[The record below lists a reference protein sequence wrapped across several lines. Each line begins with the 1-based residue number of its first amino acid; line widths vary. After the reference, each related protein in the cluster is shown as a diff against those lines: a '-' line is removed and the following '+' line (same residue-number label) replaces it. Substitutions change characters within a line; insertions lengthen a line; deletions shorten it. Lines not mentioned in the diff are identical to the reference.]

1 MIENRKEEHI
11 RIAEGKEVNAQHNF
25 WDDITLIHRAMPEVD
40 YDSIKT
46 DIDFL
51 GNQIDYPMIISSMTG
66 GTELAKRINENLA
79 RAAEKFNLPMGL
91 GSMRAA
97 VEKKELDHTYSVIN
111 NFRIPVK
118 LANIGA
124 PQLIPQEKMVLGQ
137 KDIDYLMELIDAKFL
152 IVHFN
157 FLQELIQPEG
167 DRKASG
173 VMKKVKELCGSYPI
187 IAKETGAGF
196 SKADIEDLVDCGV
209 KAIDVGGLGGTSFAA
224 IEYYRAENSGDLEK
238 TRAGKTFW
246 NWGVPSPVSVSLSS
260 GKTFTIGSGG
270 LRSGLDL
277 ARAIR
282 MGANA
287 GGFARSLLD
296 GADTSFEN
304 LDANIRT
311 IIRELK
317 TAMLLTGSREIKELK
332 NRKAIIHG
340 ELKDWMEQYA
350 GKS

>member
-124 PQLIPQEKMVLGQ
+124 PQLIPQEKMALGQ
-137 KDIDYLMELIDAKFL
+137 NDIDYLMELIDAKFL

-173 VMKKVKELCGSYPI
+173 VMKKVKELCSSYPI

-209 KAIDVGGLGGTSFAA
+209 KAIDVGGLGGTSFA
-224 IEYYRAENSGDLEK
+224 SM
-238 TRAGKTFW
+238 
-246 NWGVPSPVSVSLSS
+246 SS
-260 GKTFTIGSGG
+260 M
-270 LRSGLDL
+270 R
-277 ARAIR
+277 
-282 MGANA
+282 
-287 GGFARSLLD
+287 
-296 GADTSFEN
+296 
-304 LDANIRT
+304 
-311 IIRELK
+311 
-317 TAMLLTGSREIKELK
+317 
-332 NRKAIIHG
+332 
-340 ELKDWMEQYA
+340 
-350 GKS
+350 

>member
-46 DIDFL
+46 RIDFI
-51 GNQIDYPMIISSMTG
+51 GNRIDYPMIISSMTG
-66 GTELAKRINENLA
+66 GTELARKINENLA
-79 RAAEKFNLPMGL
+79 RAAEKFNIPMGL

-97 VEKKELDHTYSVIN
+97 VERKELAPTYSVIN
-111 NFRIPVK
+111 NYKIPVK

-124 PQLIPQEKMVLGQ
+124 PQLIQQEKKALGE
-137 KDIDYLMELIDAKFL
+137 KDIDYLIELIDAKFL

-167 DRKASG
+167 DRNAKG
-173 VMKKVKELCGSYPI
+173 VMKRVKELCSSYPI

-196 SKADIEDLVDCGV
+196 SREDIDELVDCGV
-209 KAIDVGGLGGTSFAA
+209 RAIDVGGLGGTSFAA
-224 IEYYRAENSGDLEK
+224 IEYYRAENTGDMEK

-246 NWGVPSPVSVSLSS
+246 NWGVPSPVSVALGS
-260 GKTFTIGSGG
+260 GKAYTIGSGG

-277 ARAIR
+277 ARAIA
-282 MGANA
+282 MGADA
-287 GGFARSLLD
+287 GGFARTILD
-296 GADTSFEN
+296 GADNSYEVLET
-304 LDANIRT
+304 NIRT

-317 TAMLLTGSREIKELK
+317 TAMLLTGSEDVSHLKSRNIVIQGALRE
-332 NRKAIIHG
+332 
-340 ELKDWMEQYA
+340 WMEQYVR
-350 GKS
+350 KS

>member
-66 GTELAKRINENLA
+66 GTELAKRINENLG

-124 PQLIPQEKMVLGQ
+124 PQLIPQEKMALGQ
-137 KDIDYLMELIDAKFL
+137 NDIDYLMEA
-152 IVHFN
+152 
-157 FLQELIQPEG
+157 
-167 DRKASG
+167 
-173 VMKKVKELCGSYPI
+173 
-187 IAKETGAGF
+187 
-196 SKADIEDLVDCGV
+196 
-209 KAIDVGGLGGTSFAA
+209 
-224 IEYYRAENSGDLEK
+224 
-238 TRAGKTFW
+238 
-246 NWGVPSPVSVSLSS
+246 
-260 GKTFTIGSGG
+260 
-270 LRSGLDL
+270 
-277 ARAIR
+277 
-282 MGANA
+282 
-287 GGFARSLLD
+287 
-296 GADTSFEN
+296 
-304 LDANIRT
+304 
-311 IIRELK
+311 
-317 TAMLLTGSREIKELK
+317 
-332 NRKAIIHG
+332 
-340 ELKDWMEQYA
+340 
-350 GKS
+350 